1 MTAETW
7 NPFRGLPVP
16 PNARKISPMGSDH
29 AHEQIQPQPV
39 ELPRRDITV
48 KSYARIKRQQRI
60 VDYMRKL
67 GGSKSVAVWQ
77 RAISLASDST
87 LRIDLSTLKSQGL
100 AEIDQRGCWYATSS
114 RREVAK

>member
-1 MTAETW
+1 MTWQILNQPIPEI
-7 NPFRGLPVP
+7 RG
-16 PNARKISPMGSDH
+16 ARVVKTMGSDH

-60 VDYMRKL
+60 VDNMRKL
-67 GGSKSVAVWQ
+67 GGSTSVAVWQ

-87 LRIDLSTLKSQGL
+87 LRTDLSTLKSQGL